1 MQGIL
6 SVLALTVIISFML
19 WWSVRDSTLSPTAE
33 APTTT
38 DVADKI
44 ITPIE
49 QAKVAKEQLE
59 GKKSSET
66 ILDLSEKNLT
76 NVPSYVFD
84 RTELTTLDLSN
95 NNLSGSLPSEI
106 RKLQNLTVLDLSGNK
121 FTGVPAEIGQLQKLE
136 VLNLSN
142 NLLTGLP
149 YELGNLQNLKLLRIT
164 GNHYSEADLQTIRSK
179 LPAVTIIESD

>member
-19 WWSVRDSTLSPTAE
+19 WWSIRDTPLSPTAE
-33 APTTT
+33 APTTNQ
-38 DVADKI
+38 DIADKI

-49 QAKVAKEQLE
+49 QAKVAKDQLE

-66 ILDLSEKNLT
+66 TLDLSEKNLT

-95 NNLSGSLPSEI
+95 NSLSGSLPSEI

-121 FTGVPAEIGQLQKLE
+121 FTGVPAEVGQLQKLE

-149 YELGNLQNLKLLRIT
+149 YELGNLQNLKLLRLT
-164 GNHYSEADLQTIRSK
+164 GNHYSEADLVVIKKSLPSFTI
-179 LPAVTIIESD
+179 VEQ